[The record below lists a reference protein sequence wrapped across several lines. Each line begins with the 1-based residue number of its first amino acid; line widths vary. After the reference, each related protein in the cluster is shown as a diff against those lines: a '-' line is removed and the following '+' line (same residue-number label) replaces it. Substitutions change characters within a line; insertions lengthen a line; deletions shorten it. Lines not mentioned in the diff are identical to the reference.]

1 LNLHACI
8 MYIRAD
14 EQMRF
19 LSHCIEKIC
28 NYMKPLPRFWYF
40 DDTKQASNLDW
51 KTMDSVLKD

>member
-1 LNLHACI
+1 MH
-8 MYIRAD
+8 IRAD

-28 NYMKPLPRFWYF
+28 SYMKPLPRFWYF